1 MRKKIYSLFFALT
14 VLLVSSCDMDLLD
27 NPNVVTAETA
37 SPTFLLNKIQLD
49 YAALFNTTST
59 NGMRLTRMMS
69 QPSNLYE
76 QAYIPVN
83 FNGIWTNSYANILN
97 DIAFLEGLNETNP
110 IPRHMAIA
118 KTIKAMVLMTLV
130 DYFGDVPF
138 SQALDPNNF
147 NPGVDGGES
156 VYAGALI
163 ALQEARAAFGE
174 TTARIPVDL
183 YYTSNAAGVARW
195 QKLINSLELKYH
207 LNRRLIDAAGSTA
220 AINALIAANNFLGE
234 GDDFVL
240 RYGTTQTNPDS
251 RHPRFSQY
259 GAGGGDYQ
267 STWYMWNLT
276 EDKGFDDPRA
286 RYYFYRQVLA
296 NTTDADALR
305 CIGEIAPSH
314 YLAGGWPFCLPGER
328 GYWGRDHLNAEGIP
342 PDNLLKTVYGIYPA
356 GGKFDNNAGTN
367 VGGAAGAT
375 LGAAGAGVQP
385 IMLASFVDFMLAES
399 ALTLGTTG
407 DARTLMLSGITK
419 HMNYVRT
426 FAVNSADAGN
436 VIAFTSNAQWTTLV
450 ADYVAFVTTEYNN
463 AGSDDARLNVIG
475 KEYWLSLF
483 GNGNE
488 SYNLHRRTGKPG
500 NMQPGLLASF
510 GDYPRSFFYPNNYMV
525 TNNNATQKAS
535 QRVRVFWDTNPEGF
549 IY

>member
-1 MRKKIYSLFFALT
+1 MKKKIYSLFFALS
-14 VLLVSSCDMDLLD
+14 VLFASSCDMDLLD

-49 YAALFNTTST
+49 YAELFNTTST

-83 FNGIWTNSYANILN
+83 FNGIWSNAYANILN
-97 DIAFLEGLNETNP
+97 DIAFLEGMNENTP

-130 DYFGDVPF
+130 DYFGDIPF
-138 SQALDPNNF
+138 SQALDPSNY
-147 NPGVDGGES
+147 NPTTDDGES
-156 VYAGALI
+156 VYAAALA
-163 ALQEARAAFGE
+163 ALQEARVAFGE
-174 TTARIPVDL
+174 STTRMPQDL
-183 YYTSNAAGVARW
+183 YYTNNAAGVARW

-207 LNRRLIDAAGSTA
+207 LNRRLIDVPGSTA
-220 AINALIAANNFLGE
+220 AINSLITEDNFLGA
-234 GDDFVL
+234 GDDFVF
-240 RYGTTQTNPDS
+240 RYGTTQANPDS

-276 EDKGFDDPRA
+276 EAKGFDDPRA
-286 RYYFYRQVLA
+286 RYYFYRQVLV
-296 NTTDADALR
+296 NPTDADALR

-314 YLAGGWPFCLPGER
+314 YLAGGWPFCLPGSR

-367 VGGAAGAT
+367 VGGSAGAT

-385 IMLASFVDFMLAES
+385 IMLASFVDFMLAEAAITLGTAGDAS
-399 ALTLGTTG
+399 ALT
-407 DARTLMLSGITK
+407 MSGITK
-419 HMNYVRT
+419 HMNYIRAYALST
-426 FAVNSADAGN
+426 ADAAN
-436 VIAFTSNAQWTTLV
+436 VGAFYPNEDWTARV
-450 ADYVAFVTTEYNN
+450 NEYVAFVNNEFTTATSN
-463 AGSDDARLNVIG
+463 DARLNIIG
-475 KEYWLSLF
+475 REYWLSLF

-488 SYNLHRRTGKPG
+488 AYNLHRRTGKPS

-525 TNNNATQKAS
+525 TNNNASQKPS
-535 QRVRVFWDTNPEGF
+535 QRVRVFWDTNPVGF